1 MENRRDRKRM
11 SQTFDK
17 EKIVLKKA
25 GETINVYDYI
35 QSNREDT
42 ELKPTLEKYG
52 CIPTQNI
59 DLNKTAG
66 DFTQLNDMR
75 TMLEQQKKAVE
86 MWNGL
91 PIDVR
96 QSFNNNINDFVEN
109 GEKWVQNKIK
119 EVQKQEELK
128 KQQYEMNFKPVQTTI
143 KQPII
148 KETAGE
154 KNNG

>member
-1 MENRRDRKRM
+1 MENRRQRKRM

-119 EVQKQEELK
+119 EAKQEELK
-128 KQQYEMNFKPVQTTI
+128 KQQYQMQMNFNQPQTNTNEQ
-143 KQPII
+143 KQEN
-148 KETAGE
+148 K
-154 KNNG
+154 